1 MGRKE
6 ENENDARS
14 RDFYGM
20 SRQERLKAYDPELDF
35 LKPYVNCLKDD
46 DCNTCKHTPTCTEIA
61 SRKKLETEKNS
72 EI

>member
-1 MGRKE
+1 
-6 ENENDARS
+6 
-14 RDFYGM
+14 M

-46 DCNTCKHTPTCTEIA
+46 DCNACKHTTTCTEIA

>member
-6 ENENDARS
+6 ENENVSRS
-14 RDFYGM
+14 RSFHGM

-46 DCNTCKHTPTCTEIA
+46 DCKVCKYTTICAEIA
-61 SRKKLETEKNS
+61 SRKKTETEKNS
-72 EI
+72 DV